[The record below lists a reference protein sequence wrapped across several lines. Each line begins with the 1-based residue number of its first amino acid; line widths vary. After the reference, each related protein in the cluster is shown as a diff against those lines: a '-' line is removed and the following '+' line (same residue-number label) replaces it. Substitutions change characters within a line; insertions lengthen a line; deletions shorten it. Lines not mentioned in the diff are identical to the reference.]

1 MSGPSKSEA
10 QRTFERADQVIQ
22 WIHFRI
28 IRIKSDAREF
38 IGQPEKISLAGHIGN
53 LMSDYQ
59 EKRDLQTA
67 QGFLRAIDMAYSY
80 DLIEEGESLSKKFE
94 ECSETNV
101 KLQKELRNAQLENER
116 LRKLV
121 RLLGGNPDKTD
132 DSLSSDVMEGGDS
145 PNE

>member
-80 DLIEEGESLSKKFE
+80 DLIEEGESISKKLE
-94 ECSETNV
+94 ECSRKNVELQEELRET
-101 KLQKELRNAQLENER
+101 QKEIER
-116 LRKLV
+116 LKNLV
-121 RLLGGNPDKTD
+121 RLLGGNPDKTNN
-132 DSLSSDVMEGGDS
+132 SLTGDVQGGD
-145 PNE
+145 